1 MARPL
6 VAYEHD
12 HHVAVAVLPSVLQ
25 PCGLCG
31 RESQPILRTPSLIS
45 HQVIERVSPSDII
58 DKQGPCCSPVQKKL
72 FQKRKAFPRGSYL

>member
-12 HHVAVAVLPSVLQ
+12 HHVAVAVLPRVLQ

-31 RESQPILRTPSLIS
+31 RECKPTLKKQSLIS

-58 DKQGPCCSPVQKKL
+58 DKQGSCCSPVKNKL
-72 FQKRKAFPRGSYL
+72 V